1 MEQSL
6 SLNNCLRQVL
16 LKGQS
21 QRPTE
26 WAVKDDDDDDDD
38 GEIILKVLSAQLMY
52 GEIGGL

>member
-26 WAVKDDDDDDDD
+26 WAVKDDDDDDD